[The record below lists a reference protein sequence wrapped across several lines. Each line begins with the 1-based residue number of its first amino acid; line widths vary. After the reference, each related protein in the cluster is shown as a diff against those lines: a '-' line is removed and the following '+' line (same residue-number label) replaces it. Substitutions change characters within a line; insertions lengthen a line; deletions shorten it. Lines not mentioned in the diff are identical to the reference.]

1 MYPEIKLKPQL
12 MSKAHSLLINEWRD
26 TSICMDLSDPNYE
39 DLPPYLVKYRQ
50 NLEQANLKRKNQK
63 QKAIEKAEE
72 IH

>member
-1 MYPEIKLKPQL
+1 

-50 NLEQANLKRKNQK
+50 NLEQANLKRKN
-63 QKAIEKAEE
+63 
-72 IH
+72 